1 MEGRIEDR
9 STQGVV
15 VMGIQVRGSGER
27 RAMDSAR
34 VLTRRNGAA
43 ADQKTA
49 SVFIRPSAGR
59 GKCPRQIATCSSVES
74 NGDGSGDSAPDQ
86 AAGKEGSC

>member
-1 MEGRIEDR
+1 VEGRIEDR

-15 VMGIQVRGSGER
+15 VMRIEVQALMGARTV
-27 RAMDSAR
+27 DSVP

-49 SVFIRPSAGR
+49 SNVIRLG
-59 GKCPRQIATCSSVES
+59 E
-74 NGDGSGDSAPDQ
+74 
-86 AAGKEGSC
+86 

>member
-1 MEGRIEDR
+1 VEGRIEDR

-15 VMGIQVRGSGER
+15 VMGIQVRGPDER
-27 RAMDSAR
+27 RTVDSAR

-49 SVFIRPSAGR
+49 SDLIRPTPER
-59 GKCPRQIATCSSVES
+59 GKCPRQIAAE
-74 NGDGSGDSAPDQ
+74 A
-86 AAGKEGSC
+86 

>member
-15 VMGIQVRGSGER
+15 VMGIQVRGPDER
-27 RAMDSAR
+27 RMVDAAR

-49 SVFIRPSAGR
+49 SNVIRLRERR
-59 GKCPRQIATCSSVES
+59 GKLSRRVVQDLRGPKEPRPYNRIR
-74 NGDGSGDSAPDQ
+74 SALP
-86 AAGKEGSC
+86 